1 MIDPDP
7 VHLHPGDPRDTSS
20 GETVASQTGLMDPGR
35 LLEALGE
42 GIYGV
47 DRHGR
52 CTFVNRTALDLLG
65 YGTAAD
71 LIGRHMHDLIHHTR
85 PDGSAYPAET
95 CPLLGTFVTGDAVL
109 LDDELLWRRDG
120 TSFFAEYSSHPVVID
135 GAIAGSVI
143 KFEDLSTKRQSRQ
156 RLAVQQ
162 EVSQILGEDIDVP
175 DAEHRLLAAIG
186 SGFGWDAGALWLS
199 ETGGRD
205 GPCLRRAAAWS
216 GPEAARHVGR
226 PGDAAG
232 PTVLRALSETRTV
245 LAGATEAGS
254 GTPARPSAVTVPIRV
269 ESDTLGALEFVSRRA
284 IVVDGGVDAALVTLG
299 RQVGQFL
306 KRRRAEAELRDS
318 ETLKDAIMQTA
329 LDGVVVIDAD
339 TRIVEFNPAAER
351 TFGWTKGSAIGQ
363 ELGAPILP
371 ADFLVGHLRT
381 FSRFLDDG
389 EVSAIGKRVEVEAER
404 ADGERFPAELAVT
417 PIKVGGREMFTAY
430 LRDITERKRA
440 EQEIATSRD
449 DAQAANLAKSTFIA
463 NMSHELRTPLSAI
476 IGYSEM
482 LQEEMQDGGDS
493 EAFAPDMAKIEANAR
508 HLLGLINDVLD
519 LSKIESGKMEVFP
532 EDFDVETMVREVAS
546 TVTSLVEKK
555 GNVLAL
561 DMGAGLG
568 LMRSDLTKVKQMLLN
583 LLSNAS
589 KFTEAG
595 TITLSAVR
603 RGVSDGAERIAFE
616 VRDSGIGMTDE
627 QIGRLFQRFA
637 QAEASTSGKFGGT
650 GLGLSISKA
659 FALMLGGD
667 IAVASLHGRGSVF
680 VIDLPVSAP
689 A

>member
-1 MIDPDP
+1 
-7 VHLHPGDPRDTSS
+7 
-20 GETVASQTGLMDPGR
+20 MDPGR

-65 YGTAAD
+65 YGLPGD

-109 LDDELLWRRDG
+109 LDDELLWRSDG

-135 GAIAGSVI
+135 GTIVGSVI

-186 SGFGWDAGALWLS
+186 SGFGWDAGALWLTDPA
-199 ETGGRD
+199 ERD
-205 GPCLRRAAAWS
+205 GPRLTRVADWS
-216 GPEAARHVGR
+216 GPDAARHVAGL
-226 PGDAAG
+226 GDTAG
-232 PTVLRALSETRTV
+232 ATVLRALSETRTV
-245 LAGATEAGS
+245 LAADAAG
-254 GTPARPSAVTVPIRV
+254 GDGPSAVAVPVRI
-269 ESDTLGALEFVSRRA
+269 EGDTLGVLEFVSRRA
-284 IVVDGGVDAALVTLG
+284 ILVDSGVDAALVTLG

-306 KRRRAEAELRDS
+306 RRRRAEAELRDS

-329 LDGVVVIDAD
+329 LDGVVVIDET

-363 ELGAPILP
+363 ELGALILP

-389 EVSAIGKRVEVEAER
+389 EISAIGKRVEVEAER

-532 EDFDVETMVREVAS
+532 EDFEVEIMVRDVAS

-555 GNVLAL
+555 GNILAL
-561 DMGAGLG
+561 DLGAGLG
-568 LMRSDLTKVKQMLLN
+568 RMRSDLTKVKQMLLN

-589 KFTEAG
+589 KFTESG

-603 RGVSDGAERIAFE
+603 RPLVDGAERIAFE

-637 QAEASTSGKFGGT
+637 QAEASTAGKFGGT

-680 VIDLPVSAP
+680 TIDLPVSAP

>member
-7 VHLHPGDPRDTSS
+7 VHLSPGDPRDRMA
-20 GETVASQTGLMDPGR
+20 GETAASEAGLMDPGR

-65 YGTAAD
+65 YRASDD

-85 PDGSAYPAET
+85 PDGSAYPADT

-135 GAIAGSVI
+135 GHIVGSVI

-186 SGFGWDAGALWLS
+186 SGFGWDAGALWL
-199 ETGGRD
+199 TGPGGRD
-205 GPCLRRAAAWS
+205 GPRMQRVASWA
-216 GPEAARHVGR
+216 GPEAARHVGEF
-226 PGDAAG
+226 GDTAG
-232 PTVLRALSETRTV
+232 PNVLSAMSESRTV
-245 LAGATEAGS
+245 LAGAADGRGAS
-254 GTPARPSAVTVPIRV
+254 LRVSAVAVPIRV

-284 IVVDGGVDAALVTLG
+284 ILVDGGVDAALVTLG

-306 KRRRAEAELRDS
+306 RRRGAEAELRDS

-329 LDGVVVIDAD
+329 LDGVVVIDEA

-351 TFGWTKGSAIGQ
+351 TFGWTEGSAIGQ
-363 ELGAPILP
+363 ELGALILP
-371 ADFLVGHLRT
+371 ADFLIGHLRT
-381 FSRFLDDG
+381 FSRFLEDG

-404 ADGERFPAELAVT
+404 ANGERFPAELAVT

-440 EQEIATSRD
+440 EREIATSRD
-449 DAQAANLAKSTFIA
+449 DAQAANIAKSTFIA

-493 EAFAPDMAKIEANAR
+493 ETFAPDMAKIEANAR

-519 LSKIESGKMEVFP
+519 LSKIESGKMEVYA

-546 TVTSLVEKK
+546 TVTSLIQKK

-561 DMGAGLG
+561 DMDAGLG
-568 LMRSDLTKVKQMLLN
+568 LMRSDLTKVKQVLLN

-603 RGVSDGAERIAFE
+603 RPVADGAERIAFA
-616 VRDSGIGMTDE
+616 VRDSGIGMTE
-627 QIGRLFQRFA
+627 AQIGRLFQRFA
-637 QAEASTSGKFGGT
+637 QAEASTSGQFGGT

-680 VIDLPVSAP
+680 TIDLPVSVP